1 MEFPSPNS
9 KRTKT
14 NGTQEFERLVEPLR
28 QNWNRLAKLEAKN
41 EELEVRLAESE
52 AEAQALKKEITE
64 LQIKHEPLKD

>member
-1 MEFPSPNS
+1 M
-9 KRTKT
+9 
-14 NGTQEFERLVEPLR
+14 EPLR